1 MWVLYALL
9 SAIFIA
15 TTDPIAKKV
24 LTKTGDEY
32 VVGWSCL
39 LLSVPFLAIY
49 YFSNRIAPVSPELI
63 RIMVFYV
70 LPFEVFAAFLYYR
83 ALKLTDISLS
93 VPFLALTP
101 IFVLLTGFLI
111 LGERVSLIGIAG
123 IALIAIG
130 VYSINIKAAK
140 DGLLGPVKAI
150 LANKGSLYMA
160 LVSVIFSVTAVLS
173 KKVML
178 LSSPQSAPLIY
189 NLSISLALA
198 PIVIYRL
205 KKGTSVVGKGRA
217 IILSYVALG
226 LLSALS
232 SICFFKAMSMTS
244 AVYAVSIKRLSL
256 LMSVGYGWLF
266 FRERDVRIRLASTLC
281 MVLGVAIILMSR

>member
-9 SAIFIA
+9 SAFFIA

-24 LTKTGDEY
+24 LLKTGDEY
-32 VVGWSCL
+32 VVGWSCF
-39 LLSVPFLAIY
+39 LLSTPFLAIY
-49 YFSNRIAPVSPELI
+49 CFSNKIVPVSPELI

-101 IFVLLTGFLI
+101 VFVLLTGFLI
-111 LGERVSLIGIAG
+111 LDERVSPAGIAG
-123 IALIAIG
+123 IALITVG
-130 VYSINIKAAK
+130 VYSINIKEAK
-140 DGLLGPVKAI
+140 GGLLGPIKAI

-205 KKGTSVVGKGRA
+205 KKGTSVVGKERA
-217 IILSYVALG
+217 IILSYAALG

-232 SICFFKAMSMTS
+232 SIFFFKAMSMTS

-266 FRERDVRIRLASTLC
+266 FRERDIHIRLASTLS
-281 MVLGVAIILMSR
+281 MVLGVALILMSR

>member
-1 MWVLYALL
+1 VWALYAFL
-9 SAIFIA
+9 SAFFIA

-24 LTKTGDEY
+24 LLKTGDEY

-39 LLSVPFLAIY
+39 LLSTPFLALY
-49 YFSNRIAPVSPELI
+49 YFSNKITPVSPELI

-70 LPFEVFAAFLYYR
+70 LPFEVFATFLYYR

-111 LGERVSLIGIAG
+111 LGERVSHTGIAG
-123 IALIAIG
+123 IALITIG
-130 VYSINIKAAK
+130 VYSINIKEIK
-140 DGLLGPVKAI
+140 GGLLGPIKAV
-150 LANKGSLYMA
+150 LENKGSLYMV
-160 LVSVIFSVTAVLS
+160 LVSVIFSVTAALS

-198 PIVIYRL
+198 PFVIYRL
-205 KKGTSVVGKGRA
+205 KKGASVVGKERG
-217 IILSYVALG
+217 IILSYIALG

-232 SICFFKAMSMTS
+232 SIFFFKAISMSS

-266 FRERDVRIRLASTLC
+266 FRERDIHIRLASTLC
-281 MVLGVAIILMSR
+281 MVLGVALILTSN

>member
-1 MWVLYALL
+1 VWAIYALL

-24 LTKTGDEY
+24 LLKTGDEY

-39 LLSVPFLAIY
+39 LLSAPFLAVY
-49 YFSNRIAPVSPELI
+49 YFSNKITPISPEI
-63 RIMVFYV
+63 VRVMVFYV

-111 LGERVSLIGIAG
+111 LGERIGPKGIAG
-123 IALIAIG
+123 ITLIAIG

-150 LANKGSLYMA
+150 FANKGSLYMA
-160 LVSVIFSVTAVLS
+160 LVSVLFSVTAVLS

-189 NLSISLALA
+189 NLSIGLALT
-198 PIVIYRL
+198 PIVAYRL
-205 KKGTSVVGKGRA
+205 MRGASVMGKGRVM
-217 IILSYVALG
+217 ILSYVALG
-226 LLSALS
+226 LFSALS
-232 SICFFKAMSMTS
+232 SICFFKAISLTS
-244 AVYAVSIKRLSL
+244 AAYAVSIKRLSL
-256 LMSVGYGWLF
+256 LLSVGYGWLF
-266 FRERDVRIRLASTLC
+266 FRERDVHIRLASTMC
-281 MVLGVAIILMSR
+281 MVLGVALILISN

>member
-9 SAIFIA
+9 SAFFIA

-24 LTKTGDEY
+24 LLKTGDEY
-32 VVGWSCL
+32 LVGWSCL
-39 LLSVPFLAIY
+39 LLSTPFLALY
-49 YFSNRIAPVSPELI
+49 YFSNRIAPVSPELV
-63 RIMVFYV
+63 RIIVFYV
-70 LPFEVFAAFLYYR
+70 LPFEFFAAFLYYR

-111 LGERVSLIGIAG
+111 LGERVSRVGIAG

-130 VYSINIKAAK
+130 VYSINIKEAK
-140 DGLLGPVKAI
+140 GGLLRPIKAI
-150 LANKGSLYMA
+150 FANKGSLYMV
-160 LVSVIFSVTAVLS
+160 LVSVIFSVTAAFS

-198 PIVIYRL
+198 PFVIYRL
-205 KKGTSVVGKGRA
+205 KRGTSVVGKDRG
-217 IILSYVALG
+217 IILSYAALG

-232 SICFFKAMSMTS
+232 SIFFFKAISTTS

-266 FRERDVRIRLASTLC
+266 FGERDVRIRLASTLC
-281 MVLGVAIILMSR
+281 MILGIALILIS